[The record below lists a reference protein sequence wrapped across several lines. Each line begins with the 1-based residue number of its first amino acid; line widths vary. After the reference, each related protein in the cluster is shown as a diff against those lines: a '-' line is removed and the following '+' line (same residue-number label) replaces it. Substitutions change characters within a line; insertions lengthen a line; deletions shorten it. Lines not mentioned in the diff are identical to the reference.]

1 MYYFVM
7 NVDEQE
13 FVSLC
18 SDVMEMVES
27 FDDKILGPSEEASFN
42 SLDEFSVDLVRQHG
56 ESFVFGIECGRKGLV
71 YSIIGSPTYDYF
83 EVSFVHTLTQQLIK
97 QVAMTDEEQEQ
108 LSETQQENRIDNT
121 SISSK
126 EIGQLLSQNRMKPLD
141 KIDSK
146 VYNEL
151 GSQTGCSFRITKTDT
166 GDIVAIESLQKIF
179 VEDDDFTRSD
189 FEQAIVAVTNVGK
202 SSIFLLS
209 QMYDIGAITPKS
221 ISKARESLDRNDTS
235 KHVN

>member
-1 MYYFVM
+1 MK
-7 NVDEQE
+7 VDEQE

-18 SDVMEMVES
+18 YDVMEMIES
-27 FDDKILGPSEEASFN
+27 FDDTVLGPSEEASFN
-42 SLDEFSVDLVRQHG
+42 SLDEFDEDLVRQYG
-56 ESFVFGIECGRKGLV
+56 DSFVFGIECGRKGLV

-83 EVSFVHTLTQQLIK
+83 EVSFVHTLTQQIIK
-97 QVAMTDEEQEQ
+97 QVAMTEEEQEQ
-108 LSETQQENRIDNT
+108 LSDEQQENRIDNT

-126 EIGQLLSQNRMKPLD
+126 EIGQLLSQHRVKPID
-141 KIDSK
+141 EIDSK

-151 GSQTGCSFRITKTDT
+151 GSQTGCSFRVTKTDT

-179 VEDDDFTRSD
+179 VEDDDFSRSN

-209 QMYDIGAITPKS
+209 QMYNIEAITPQS
-221 ISKARESLDRNDTS
+221 ISKARENLDRGDTS
-235 KHVN
+235 KHMN